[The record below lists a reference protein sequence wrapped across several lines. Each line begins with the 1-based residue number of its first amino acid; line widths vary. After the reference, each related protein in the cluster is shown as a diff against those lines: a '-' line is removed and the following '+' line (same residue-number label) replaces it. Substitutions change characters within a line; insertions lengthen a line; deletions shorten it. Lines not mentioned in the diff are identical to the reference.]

1 MNASR
6 FFHPDHSAVVH
17 QSPVRLV
24 RRAHCA
30 LSYYATRSVPQV
42 LQALNT
48 QRHGLAFDEVLR
60 RLIQN
65 GPNQV
70 RVLRSSPADLTQ
82 VVQTMKKQTCQVR
95 RDLTMYDLARDHQ
108 SRVPARMLVT
118 GDIVLL
124 SAGDYVPADLRL
136 IHQDHLILNRAILQ
150 AAPDTCAMGDR
161 VVAGTAQGV
170 VVATGSQTLLGV
182 LMREPVPVACGWRR
196 VLECSPFQLS
206 KAASLA
212 AGVALFGLAGALMMP
227 SHSHAETSVQLY
239 GTLDAG
245 LGWTRVSGEGS
256 QRDVLSGGQT
266 DSLWGIRGHE
276 DLGDGLRATFNLES
290 GMDLATGRAE
300 DSGRLFN
307 YQAWLGLGS
316 DNWGELRFG
325 RQYTVGQ
332 EFVSAI
338 EVGSWKDFGMGALM
352 RASDNYQISNQFS
365 WRSPEWAG
373 MQLGASYS
381 ADVGEQGLGGSR
393 SKLYSLALRYEDGP
407 WLLGASYESLSRVE
421 SRRPTAWQ
429 LGASYDFEVARL
441 AAGWSR
447 QSNGFVGL
455 NGDDGPA
462 HLQDKGLEG
471 LGPAEFING
480 GRLDTWY
487 VGTAIPVGKGEF
499 QLQWSLGR
507 PNWTWEDT
515 DERAR
520 RIQVM
525 SVGYVHALSP
535 RTSVYAFA
543 AQGRRF
549 DMETAASA
557 SEPRSS
563 RVALGVTHH
572 F

>member
-1 MNASR
+1 MNASQ
-6 FFHPDHSAVVH
+6 FYHPDHSAVVH

-30 LSYYATRSVPQV
+30 LSCYATRSVPQV

-70 RVLRSSPADLTQ
+70 RVLRSSPPDLTQ
-82 VVQTMKKQTCQVR
+82 VVQIMKKQTCQVR

-108 SRVPARMLVT
+108 SRVPARMLVI

-161 VVAGTAQGV
+161 VVAGTAHGV
-170 VVATGSQTLLGV
+170 VVATGNQTLLGV
-182 LMREPVPVACGWRR
+182 LMREPVPVASGWRR
-196 VLECSPFQLS
+196 VLERSPFQLS
-206 KAASLA
+206 KAAALA
-212 AGVALFGLAGALMMP
+212 AGVALFGLAGALTP
-227 SHSHAETSVQLY
+227 GHSHAETSVQLY

-290 GMDLATGRAE
+290 GIDLATGRAE
-300 DSGRLFN
+300 ESDRLFN

-338 EVGSWKDFGMGALM
+338 
-352 RASDNYQISNQFS
+352 ASDNYQISNQFS
-365 WRSPEWAG
+365 WRSPQWAG

-381 ADVGEQGLGGSR
+381 ADVGEQGMGGSR
-393 SKLYSLALRYEDGP
+393 RKLYSVALRYEEGP
-407 WLLGASYESLSRVE
+407 WLLGAGYESLSRVE
-421 SRRPTAWQ
+421 SNRPTAWQ

-462 HLQDKGLEG
+462 HLKDKGLEG

-507 PNWTWEDT
+507 PNWSWEDT

>member
-170 VVATGSQTLLGV
+170 VVATGNQTLLGV

-290 GMDLATGRAE
+290 GIDLATGRA
-300 DSGRLFN
+300 
-307 YQAWLGLGS
+307 
-316 DNWGELRFG
+316 
-325 RQYTVGQ
+325 
-332 EFVSAI
+332 
-338 EVGSWKDFGMGALM
+338 
-352 RASDNYQISNQFS
+352 
-365 WRSPEWAG
+365 
-373 MQLGASYS
+373 
-381 ADVGEQGLGGSR
+381 
-393 SKLYSLALRYEDGP
+393 
-407 WLLGASYESLSRVE
+407 
-421 SRRPTAWQ
+421 
-429 LGASYDFEVARL
+429 
-441 AAGWSR
+441 
-447 QSNGFVGL
+447 
-455 NGDDGPA
+455 
-462 HLQDKGLEG
+462 
-471 LGPAEFING
+471 
-480 GRLDTWY
+480 
-487 VGTAIPVGKGEF
+487 
-499 QLQWSLGR
+499 
-507 PNWTWEDT
+507 
-515 DERAR
+515 
-520 RIQVM
+520 
-525 SVGYVHALSP
+525 
-535 RTSVYAFA
+535 
-543 AQGRRF
+543 
-549 DMETAASA
+549 
-557 SEPRSS
+557 
-563 RVALGVTHH
+563 
-572 F
+572 